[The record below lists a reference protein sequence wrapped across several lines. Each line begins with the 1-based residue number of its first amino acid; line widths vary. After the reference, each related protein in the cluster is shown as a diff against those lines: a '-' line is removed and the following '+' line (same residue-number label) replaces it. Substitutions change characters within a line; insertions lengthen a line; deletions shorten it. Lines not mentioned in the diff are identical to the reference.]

1 MDKLLGLILAN
12 AVALSSSYITDNVLP
27 PVQTSLNVNINIA
40 DGYKFSSA
48 EYADFILSDGE
59 NTYKKSV
66 PVAGYQ
72 KDLKLSFYISE
83 GYIPGKEFTLTALSG
98 VENIIYNNEEY
109 DENESI
115 PIKTS
120 YSEDENGEFSVVNS
134 VQMLYIPEVSE
145 KVCLYHNEKAVSLP
159 REGYV
164 IDNTVMLPAS
174 TIADVLSAEFFFDE
188 GYGCYFLKDNYI
200 TVSLYP
206 DSATIIQNEEN
217 SAPAPVLVNNV
228 LYAPLNHI
236 AQAFEGEV
244 DVIQNDMGYKV
255 SLKYRPQTP
264 EERYINQSGHAS
276 DTEYMIWV
284 SKANFRVHI
293 FKGKAGDWKI
303 VKSLRCSIGK
313 PYTPTCEGTYKYY
326 EPVAKWD
333 YGSYY
338 VAPVMRFNGGY
349 ALHST
354 LVRTNGTPYDNT
366 LEDMVSHGCVR
377 IDPVDMQWLFDTI
390 PLYTTVHVT
399 PY

>member
-12 AVALSSSYITDNVLP
+12 TIAMSSAYVKDTVLP
-27 PVQTSLNVNINIA
+27 PVQTSVNVNINIA
-40 DGYKFSSA
+40 EGYKFSSA
-48 EYADFILSDGE
+48 EKADFILSDGE
-59 NTYKKSV
+59 NSYERSI
-66 PVAGYQ
+66 PIAGYQ
-72 KDLKLSFYISE
+72 KDLGVSFYISD
-83 GYIPGKEFTLTALSG
+83 GYIPGKEFTLTALCG
-98 VENIIYNNEEY
+98 VESIIYNGKEY
-109 DENESI
+109 KENEQI

-120 YSEDENGEFSVVNS
+120 YTENKDGEVSVVNS
-134 VQMLYIPEVSE
+134 VEMSYIPEVSE
-145 KVCLYHNEKAVSLP
+145 EVLFYHNDNLITLP
-159 REGYV
+159 SEGY
-164 IDNTVMLPAS
+164 ITDGTVMLPAS
-174 TIADVLSAEFFFDE
+174 SVAQSLSAEFFFDE
-188 GYGCYFLKDNYI
+188 GYGCYILRNEYVS
-200 TVSLYP
+200 VSLYP
-206 DSATIIQNEEN
+206 NNATVIGNEVL
-217 SAPAPVLVNNV
+217 SSLAPVSVNGI
-228 LYAPLNHI
+228 LYVPLNPI
-236 AQAFEGEV
+236 AKAFEGTL
-244 DVIQNDMGYKV
+244 DVTQDDMGHKV

-293 FKGKAGDWKI
+293 FKGSAGNWEI
-303 VKSLRCSIGK
+303 VRSLRCSIGK
-313 PYTPTCEGTYKYY
+313 PHTPTCEGTYKYY